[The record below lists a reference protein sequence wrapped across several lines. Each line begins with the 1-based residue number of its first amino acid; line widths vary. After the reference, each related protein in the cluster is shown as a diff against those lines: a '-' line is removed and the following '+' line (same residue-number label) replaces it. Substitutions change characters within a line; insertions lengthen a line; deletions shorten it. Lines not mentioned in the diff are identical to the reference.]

1 MKRHVRIV
9 FCLMFLSVAAAQAQQ
24 PPRPPAMI
32 DTATVSLDA
41 LLQEERLLQFDRF
54 DRDTAAALGAALVAR
69 ARGAS
74 RPVTLEI
81 RQGDTVL
88 FAQAMPGASPD
99 HADWIRRKNNL
110 VRRTG
115 HSSFYTYNEVRQA
128 GGDHDSL
135 PGLDMRDYAAHGGAY
150 PIVVRGRG
158 AVGTV
163 TASGL
168 PGADDHALVVA
179 ALKDYLKIGE
189 QP

>member
-1 MKRHVRIV
+1 MMRHAG
-9 FCLMFLSVAAAQAQQ
+9 FASCLLLSVAVAAAQQA
-24 PPRPPAMI
+24 PPSSAMNTTI
-32 DTATVSLDA
+32 SLDA
-41 LLQEERLLQFDRF
+41 LLQEERQLQFDRF
-54 DRDTAAALGAALVAR
+54 DKDTAADLGAALVAR
-69 ARGAS
+69 ARTAS

-88 FAQAMPGASPD
+88 FAHAMPGASPD

-115 HSSFYTYNEVRQA
+115 HSSFYTHHEVRQA
-128 GGDHDSL
+128 GGDHDKL

-150 PIVVRGRG
+150 PIFVRGRG

-163 TASGL
+163 TVSGL

-179 ALKDYLKIGE
+179 ALKDHLHTGE
-189 QP
+189 RP